1 MCVLSNY
8 LVFVPICKF
17 ETSGEG
23 QVFAC
28 RRYSFGEVGASEGQH
43 RQGLQSRKRLDSGT
57 RVFLNFKLITF
68 QGFL

>member
-1 MCVLSNY
+1 M
-8 LVFVPICKF
+8 CKF

-23 QVFAC
+23 QVFA
-28 RRYSFGEVGASEGQH
+28 RRRHSFGEVGASEGQH

-57 RVFLNFKLITF
+57 RLFLNFQLIKF